1 MEFFKITKKDKEL
14 IELAL
19 EVLKKNFDDGV
30 YRHTVGS
37 ALLCAD
43 GRVFLGVNC
52 DGIHGSCA
60 EFISMGAA
68 ITAGQRNFDTIVAV
82 RGKAVNNLV
91 PPCGNCRQM
100 LYEYSPDIKVILND
114 DKGNIVK
121 VRIKDLLPLPYVFV
135 DC

>member
-1 MEFFKITKKDKEL
+1 MEFFKVTKKDKEL

-19 EVLKKNFDDGV
+19 EALKKNFDDGV

-37 ALLCAD
+37 ALLCTD
-43 GRVFLGVNC
+43 GNIFLGVNC

-82 RGKAVNNLV
+82 HDKAVNNLV

-121 VRIKDLLPLPYVFV
+121 VKIKDLLPLPYVFV
-135 DC
+135 GC

>member
-82 RGKAVNNLV
+82 HGKAVNNLV

-100 LYEYSPDIKVILND
+100 LFEYSSDIKVILND